1 MTAVNVDLGEVN
13 KFGAQAE
20 RWWDETGDLKTLHQV
35 NPLRLQ
41 FIQSHIDLKG
51 CTALDVGCGGGI
63 LSEALARHGAI
74 TTGIDMS
81 AELIEIAQL
90 HALGSGI
97 HEGLDYRCMSAES
110 LAETMPASY
119 DLVTCMEMLE
129 HVPKPEEVVRACASM
144 VRPGGLVCFS
154 TLNRNLKSW
163 LGAIV
168 AAEYLLRMLPRGT
181 HDFSTFI
188 RPSELGTWCR
198 RYGLE
203 PLGFE
208 GISYNPLTASFSLSP
223 DIDIN
228 YLAAFR
234 RVD

>member
-41 FIQSHIDLKG
+41 FIQSYIKLSDSR
-51 CTALDVGCGGGI
+51 ALDVGCGGGI
-63 LSEALARHGAI
+63 LSESLARHGAI
-74 TTGIDMS
+74 TTAIDMS

-90 HALGSGI
+90 HALASGI
-97 HEGLDYRCMSAES
+97 SSGLDYRCMTAEA
-110 LAETMPASY
+110 LAEEHAAGFDM
-119 DLVTCMEMLE
+119 VTCMEMLE
-129 HVPKPEEVVRACASM
+129 HVPHPELIVKACAQL
-144 VRPGGLVCFS
+144 VKPGGVVFFS

-168 AAEYLLRMLPRGT
+168 AAEYVLRMLPRGT
-181 HDFSTFI
+181 HDFSHFI
-188 RPSELGTWCR
+188 RPSELSGWCR

-208 GISYNPLTASFSLSP
+208 GITFNPLTSRFSLAA

-234 RVD
+234 RIE